1 MSNNFILKSDPL
13 DVLEKWIKEPGYAR
27 TVEIEYNIRDGYII
41 TATEVSLPPKKSK
54 LEKWHVKS
62 KYLSVAIVGFIECRD
77 S

>member
-1 MSNNFILKSDPL
+1 MSDNFILKSDPL
-13 DVLEKWIKEPGYAR
+13 DALEKWIKEPGYAR

-41 TATEVSLPPKKSK
+41 TATEVALPSEESK